1 VVQIPRPTPIGDASV
16 AKQLRSVLFSETLVA
31 AARVRPKGYRR
42 VVLSHLL
49 GWAGPFIAR
58 QATEPLPPTILYL
71 AVTTV
76 DIRLFSKPPFA
87 DPFEVGRWKKSAYR
101 ASLRESGL
109 TLKLDLEVARWG
121 RMTVTSSRGARPVLD
136 LVVQGASGPAL

>member
-1 VVQIPRPTPIGDASV
+1 VQIPRPKPIGDASV
-16 AKQLRSVLFSETLVA
+16 AKQLRSVLFSESLIAATL
-31 AARVRPKGYRR
+31 VRPKGYRK

-49 GWAGPFIAR
+49 GWAGPFVAR

-87 DPFEVGRWKKSAYR
+87 DPFEVGRWKKGAYG

-109 TLKLDLEVARWG
+109 TLKLDLDVARWG
-121 RMTVTSSRGARPVLD
+121 RVTVTSSRGARPVLD